1 MLVTHLDPVP
11 QKLRSHDWLSPQS
24 HLSNKCPIGCSS
36 PPVLLQPVCVPES
49 RNSPSDL
56 QPLQGSQ
63 ERKGRGGSRGLRGCH
78 GDSPPPSLW
87 GEALSLCAS
96 SQGLEG
102 SKLSWAGR
110 RQRGGKR
117 TLVTGEGARR
127 RRGGEQGGGP
137 WVRGSRS
144 REPAPPDA
152 GAASLQ
158 PGGREGCVQELR
170 LTGPDA
176 S

>member
-78 GDSPPPSLW
+78 GDSPPPSLR

-117 TLVTGEGARR
+117 TLVTGEGGEEKEGWGTG
-127 RRGGEQGGGP
+127 RGGP
-137 WVRGSRS
+137 GSG
-144 REPAPPDA
+144 AA
-152 GAASLQ
+152 GAESQPLQ
-158 PGGREGCVQELR
+158 MLGPLAFSQGAGR
-170 LTGPDA
+170 DA
-176 S
+176 CRS

>member
-117 TLVTGEGARR
+117 TLVTGEGGKEKEGWGTGRGALGQGQPEQRASPSRCWGRQPSAR
-127 RRGGEQGGGP
+127 GQGGM
-137 WVRGSRS
+137 R
-144 REPAPPDA
+144 A
-152 GAASLQ
+152 GAEAD
-158 PGGREGCVQELR
+158 R
-170 LTGPDA
+170 A
-176 S
+176 